1 MHPYFCRFL
10 LIFAIRDQ
18 VNCQPILPAVHNNIF
33 DLVAEYEPW
42 LKHMMSGAAEAFPFH
57 LGEPYHQFHS
67 NFFMSD
73 GMPYPSSYT
82 QDLWHLK
89 DSQGEIPSTG
99 CPDGRHQ

>member
-1 MHPYFCRFL
+1 MGMVLKPGTGNEGEE
-10 LIFAIRDQ
+10 ANT
-18 VNCQPILPAVHNNIF
+18 V
-33 DLVAEYEPW
+33 LVYD
-42 LKHMMSGAAEAFPFH
+42 SEAFPFH